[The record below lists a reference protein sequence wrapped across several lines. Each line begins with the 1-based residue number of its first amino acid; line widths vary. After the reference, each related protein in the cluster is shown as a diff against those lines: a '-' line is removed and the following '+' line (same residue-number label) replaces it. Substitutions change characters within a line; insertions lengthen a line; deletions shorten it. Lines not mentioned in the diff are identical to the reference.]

1 MLSRTWPTTPLL
13 LAAFFALT
21 LGAGAARAQTSPA
34 ADRSSNDIEAEAKRS
49 RSGAGLR
56 GGSWTLQGHTTPS
69 GATETR
75 TPLFEGYFAKGIDLH
90 LALENS
96 VSFWRLSQKATTS
109 GGGLLGGGTSTQVI
123 NSYIIPQLTAIR
135 AHPFTRP
142 TAPVEPYLL
151 AGVGLTLGVEDRSG
165 ESGGIFGVGGSSG
178 TSFNMG
184 IGGAGGVGVEWHA
197 TQAFGLAA
205 GVRYQYVKFLNGSL
219 GGNDVYKG
227 YGFQGGVTYR
237 FQYR

>member
-1 MLSRTWPTTPLL
+1 MKTRIWQSTPLVFATL
-13 LAAFFALT
+13 FALT
-21 LGAGAARAQTSPA
+21 WGAEVAQAQTDSTA
-34 ADRSSNDIEAEAKRS
+34 TRITSEIEADAKRI
-49 RSGAGLR
+49 RNGAGLR
-56 GGSWTLQGHTTPS
+56 VGSWSLQGHTTPG
-69 GATETR
+69 GATESHTAH
-75 TPLFEGYFAKGIDLH
+75 LEGYFAKGIDLH

-96 VSFWRLSQKATTS
+96 VSFWRLTQKSTTS
-109 GGGLLGGGTSTQVI
+109 GGVLGGGTSTQVV

-135 AHPFTRP
+135 VHPFTRP
-142 TAPVEPYLL
+142 TDTIEPYLL
-151 AGVGLTLGVEDRSG
+151 AGVGITLGVEDRSG
-165 ESGGIFGVGGSSG
+165 DSGGIFGVGGSSG

-205 GVRYQYVKFLNGSL
+205 GVRYKYVKFLNGSL

-227 YGFQGGVTYR
+227 YGFQGGLTYR

>member
-1 MLSRTWPTTPLL
+1 MMNSKWQSTPFLFATL
-13 LAAFFALT
+13 FALT
-21 LGAGAARAQTSPA
+21 MGAEVAKAQTDSTA
-34 ADRSSNDIEAEAKRS
+34 TRTNADFEAEAKRS
-49 RSGAGLR
+49 RGGAGLR
-56 GGSWTLQGHTTPS
+56 GGSWSLQGHTTPS
-69 GATETR
+69 GATERR
-75 TPLFEGYFAKGIDLH
+75 TPLLEGYFAKGLDLH

-96 VSFWRLSQKATTS
+96 VSFWRLTQKATTS
-109 GGGLLGGGTSTQVI
+109 GGGVLGGGTSTQVI

-135 AHPFTRP
+135 VHPFTRP
-142 TAPVEPYLL
+142 TTPVEPYLL
-151 AGVGLTLGVEDRSG
+151 AGVGITLGVEDRSG
-165 ESGGIFGVGGSSG
+165 EGGGIFGVGGSSG

-184 IGGAGGVGVEWHA
+184 IGVAGGTGIEWHV

-205 GVRYQYVKFLNGSL
+205 GARYQYVKFLNGSL